1 MAHVSRHNALQIH
14 VRPLRVEH
22 VSLARGPRRAV
33 STSEHPLGTWAHL
46 NEAFHKC
53 GYPKMDLFI
62 LMENPMDEFGVLPI

>member
-1 MAHVSRHNALQIH
+1 M
-14 VRPLRVEH
+14 
-22 VSLARGPRRAV
+22 

-53 GYPKMDLFI
+53 GYPKMELFF